1 MFIIHNCFSQS
12 SCSDYSSYLALR
24 SVEVELG
31 NLLKIGESVAF
42 LIWFV
47 NTLRTRSV
55 KASLSL
61 NWALFIWNLQLS
73 FTLCHILWVYTS
85 SYNLGPIILRVVC
98 KSVLFFWFMCLTNHN
113 FQKVRGI
120 LRCRSYSKGITKIH
134 NHNVSVNYKAG
145 AVCFILFF
153 KTLIH
158 EKENK
163 GE

>member
-1 MFIIHNCFSQS
+1 MFIIHNGFSQS
-12 SCSDYSSYLALR
+12 SCSDYSLYLPLR

-42 LIWFV
+42 LIWIV
-47 NTLRTRSV
+47 NTLSTGSV

-61 NWALFIWNLQLS
+61 NWAPVIRNLQLS

-85 SYNLGPIILRVVC
+85 GYNFRSIILHVVW
-98 KSVLFFWFMCLTNHN
+98 KSVLFFWFMCPTNHN

-120 LRCRSYSKGITKIH
+120 LRCQSYSKGITKIH
-134 NHNVSVNYKAG
+134 NHNVSINYKAD

-158 EKENK
+158 EK
-163 GE
+163 